1 MVDSLYKA
9 QEWYKGIQRN
19 CPQHDLNM
27 QQEVYIFYDGCDCE
41 NKATSLVS
49 IAANEEESG
58 HDQGINPR
66 VREAL
71 KRIS

>member
-1 MVDSLYKA
+1 
-9 QEWYKGIQRN
+9 
-19 CPQHDLNM
+19 M

-71 KRIS
+71 KRISYPARRCYKRKRQSRKRILGCNNR